1 MFLCCCFW
9 QVHQCGALFRRRPVY
24 PLLYVYFHSHSL
36 LCWNDIKLLTF
47 FVPQACS
54 LGQCWLPLL
63 SSAIP
68 TGPEPYSEQFP
79 EPWGFWHPTMRVMTP
94 SLLHTAC
101 TPRNMSS
108 LKRCVFSVPKEYV
121 KSEEVCILC
130 TQGICQVWR
139 GVYSLYPKEYV
150 KSEEVCMLCTP
161 RNMSSLKRCVFSA
174 LPVHQGIWHTCTTF
188 HTVSTFVWGP
198 LCCWTPCVRN
208 LQWNI
213 SLLQDQLGTSHLSL
227 TRPAWDLTSLSY
239 KTSLG
244 PHISLWQDQLGTSHL
259 SLTRPTWDLTSLSDK
274 TSLGPHISLWQ
285 DQLGT
290 SHLSLTRP
298 AWDLTSVSYKTSL
311 GPHISLLQDQ
321 LGTSH
326 LSLTRPTWDLTSLSY
341 KTNLGPLY
349 RWCSWQVLG
358 IYNSI
363 LCVCRA
369 IAFSCSIT
377 M

>member
-130 TQGICQVWR
+130 TPRNMSSLKRCVCSVPQGICQVWR
-139 GVYSLYPKEYV
+139 GVYSLHYLYPKEYV
-150 KSEEVCMLCTP
+150 KSEEVCILCTTCTP
-161 RNMSSLKRCVFSA
+161 RNMS
-174 LPVHQGIWHTCTTF
+174 HMH
-188 HTVSTFVWGP
+188 
-198 LCCWTPCVRN
+198 
-208 LQWNI
+208 
-213 SLLQDQLGTSHLSL
+213 HLSH
-227 TRPAWDLTSLSY
+227 S
-239 KTSLG
+239 
-244 PHISLWQDQLGTSHL
+244 
-259 SLTRPTWDLTSLSDK
+259 
-274 TSLGPHISLWQ
+274 
-285 DQLGT
+285 
-290 SHLSLTRP
+290 
-298 AWDLTSVSYKTSL
+298 
-311 GPHISLLQDQ
+311 
-321 LGTSH
+321 
-326 LSLTRPTWDLTSLSY
+326 
-341 KTNLGPLY
+341 
-349 RWCSWQVLG
+349 
-358 IYNSI
+358 
-363 LCVCRA
+363 
-369 IAFSCSIT
+369 
-377 M
+377 